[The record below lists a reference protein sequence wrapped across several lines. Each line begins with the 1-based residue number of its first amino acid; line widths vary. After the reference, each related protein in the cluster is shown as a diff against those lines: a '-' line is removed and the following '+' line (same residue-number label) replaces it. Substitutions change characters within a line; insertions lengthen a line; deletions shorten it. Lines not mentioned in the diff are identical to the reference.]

1 MIHDNA
7 IKYKLCDLVLDTFPF
22 TGHSTASTCLLSGCP
37 LITIGSDSF
46 HTNVSSSLLS
56 SLNLSEL
63 ICNNFEE
70 YENKAINIANSQN
83 ELRRI
88 KDKLKDS
95 LINSKT
101 FNTKNYTKNL
111 EKAYNKIYERYHHK
125 LEPENIFIK

>member
-1 MIHDNA
+1 M
-7 IKYKLCDLVLDTFPF
+7 
-22 TGHSTASTCLLSGCP
+22 SGCP
-37 LITIGSDSF
+37 LITIESDSF
-46 HTNVSSSLLS
+46 HTNVGSSLLS